1 MSGLEGARLVLV
13 RPGEHER
20 VPRDGPLT
28 ERGRRQAAEVV
39 HAVGLTAGDVLVSS
53 PMLRA
58 RQTAHAFGRAFWVV
72 DELAE
77 YRFPVDG
84 ETAVNPAVDPAVSP
98 AVPVAQPG
106 DETLAEFQT
115 RVATALAR
123 LLGRE
128 VTGRIVLTVHSGVID
143 AVLRWAYGVPPDGP
157 WTTHAELPHASITE
171 LHHWAAGY
179 LPDRASRRTRLIR
192 VGDVGH
198 LAADLVTGR

>member
-1 MSGLEGARLVLV
+1 MSGVDGVRLVLV

-39 HAVGLTAGDVLVSS
+39 HAVGLTAEDVLVSS

-72 DELAE
+72 DELGEVRSA
-77 YRFPVDG
+77 PDG
-84 ETAVNPAVDPAVSP
+84 DQAA
-98 AVPVAQPG
+98 PG
-106 DETLAEFQT
+106 DESLAEFQT
-115 RVATALAR
+115 RVAAALSR

-128 VTGRIVLTVHSGVID
+128 VTGRIVMTVHSGVID

-157 WTTHAELPHASITE
+157 WTTHAEAPHASITE
-171 LHHWAAGY
+171 LRHWAAGHF
-179 LPDRASRRTRLIR
+179 PDGVSRHTRLVR